1 MVVRSFPR
9 FQRAS
14 AEDASRQPFD
24 DHERPFT
31 VGVEEELML
40 LDPET
45 LDLLPAC
52 GAALERL
59 DDARFRSELPA
70 AQLELVSPV
79 CLHADDL
86 PAALIAARCTAVER
100 LDGFARLAGAGV
112 HPFAAPEGAA
122 SAGARYTA
130 LSERYQWAARRAM
143 TCGVHVHVA
152 VPGCDRAVAI
162 HDALR
167 AHLPE
172 LAALAGNA
180 PFHEGGDTGL
190 HSVRPKLCES
200 LPRQGIPP
208 PLESWAGYRE
218 LLAWGAAGNAF
229 PASEVWWEVRL
240 HAVHGT
246 VEVRVCDQPA
256 TAEESATLAAVVQAL
271 CAWLSMRHDA
281 GGLGPPA
288 PTVRIQENRWRA
300 LRHGLDGAFLDLD
313 TGRPEPA
320 RERLAALLT
329 TLEPVAAGLGASE
342 AFAGSWTMLKAT
354 GSARQRTVAA
364 EAGGD
369 LHAVMEEL
377 AASLE
382 DEALARAPASAAG

>member
-1 MVVRSFPR
+1 MAVRSFPR
-9 FQRAS
+9 FRRAS
-14 AEDASRQPFD
+14 TEDASRRPFD
-24 DHERPFT
+24 GHERPFT

-59 DDARFRSELPA
+59 DDARFSSELPA

-79 CLHADDL
+79 CPHADDL
-86 PAALIAARCTAVER
+86 AAALVAARRTAVER
-100 LDGFARLAGAGV
+100 LDGFARLAGAGA

-122 SAGARYTA
+122 SADARYIA

-152 VPGCDRAVAI
+152 VPGCDRALAV

-180 PFHEGGDTGL
+180 PFHEGRDTGL

-208 PLESWAGYRE
+208 PLESWAAYRE
-218 LLAWGAAGNAF
+218 LLAWGAAGDAF
-229 PASEVWWEVRL
+229 CASEVWWEVRL
-240 HAVHGT
+240 HPVHGT
-246 VEVRVCDQPA
+246 VEIRVCDQPA
-256 TAEESATLAAVVQAL
+256 TAAASATLAAVIQAL
-271 CAWLSMRHDA
+271 CAWLSVRHDA
-281 GGLGPPA
+281 GKLGTPA

-300 LRHGLDGAFLDLD
+300 LRHGLDGTFLDLD
-313 TGRPEPA
+313 TGHPEPA

-329 TLEPVAAGLGASE
+329 TLEPVAAGLGSNE
-342 AFAGSWTMLKAT
+342 AFAGAWTILEAT
-354 GSARQRTVAA
+354 GSARQRMVAA
-364 EAGGD
+364 EADGD
-369 LHAVMEEL
+369 LRAVVEDL
-377 AASLE
+377 AIHLE
-382 DEALARAPASAAG
+382 DEALARTPASAAS

>member
-1 MVVRSFPR
+1 MVVRSLPR
-9 FQRAS
+9 FPRAS
-14 AEDASRQPFD
+14 AEDASRRPFD
-24 DHERPFT
+24 GHERPFT

-79 CLHADDL
+79 CPHADDL
-86 PAALIAARCTAVER
+86 AAALVAARCTAVER

-112 HPFAAPEGAA
+112 HPFAASEGAA

-152 VPGCDRAVAI
+152 VPGCDRALAV

-167 AHLPE
+167 AHLPD

-180 PFHEGGDTGL
+180 PFHEGRDTGL

-208 PLESWAGYRE
+208 ALESWAAYRE
-218 LLAWGAAGNAF
+218 LLAWGAAGDAF
-229 PASEVWWEVRL
+229 CASEVWWEVRL
-240 HAVHGT
+240 HPVHGT

-256 TAEESATLAAVVQAL
+256 TAAASATLAAVVQAL
-271 CAWLSMRHDA
+271 CAWLSARHDA
-281 GGLGPPA
+281 GALGAPA
-288 PTVRIQENRWRA
+288 ATVRIQENRWRA
-300 LRHGLDGAFLDLD
+300 LRHGLDGTFLDLD
-313 TGRPEPA
+313 TGRPVPA
-320 RERLAALLT
+320 RERVAALLAA
-329 TLEPVAAGLGASE
+329 LEPVAAGLGSSA
-342 AFAGSWTMLKAT
+342 AFAGAWTLLEAT
-354 GSARQRTVAA
+354 GSARQRAVAA
-364 EAGGD
+364 ETGGD
-369 LHAVMEEL
+369 LRAVMEDL
-377 AASLE
+377 ATRLE
-382 DEALARAPASAAG
+382 DEALAQAPAATAS

>member
-1 MVVRSFPR
+1 
-9 FQRAS
+9 
-14 AEDASRQPFD
+14 
-24 DHERPFT
+24 
-31 VGVEEELML
+31 ML

-59 DDARFRSELPA
+59 DDARFSSELPA

-79 CLHADDL
+79 CPHADDL
-86 PAALIAARCTAVER
+86 AAALVAARRTAVER
-100 LDGFARLAGAGV
+100 LDGFARLAGAGA

-122 SAGARYTA
+122 SADARYIA

-152 VPGCDRAVAI
+152 VPGCDRALAV

-180 PFHEGGDTGL
+180 PFHEGRDTGL

-208 PLESWAGYRE
+208 PLESWAAYRE
-218 LLAWGAAGNAF
+218 LLAWGAAGDAF
-229 PASEVWWEVRL
+229 CASEVWWEVRL
-240 HAVHGT
+240 HPVHGT
-246 VEVRVCDQPA
+246 VEIRVCDQPA
-256 TAEESATLAAVVQAL
+256 TAAASATLAAVIQAL
-271 CAWLSMRHDA
+271 CAWLSVRHDA
-281 GGLGPPA
+281 GKLGTPA

-300 LRHGLDGAFLDLD
+300 LRHGLDGTFLDLD
-313 TGRPEPA
+313 TGHPEPA
-320 RERLAALLT
+320 RERAARGAADHPRAGGRRPG
-329 TLEPVAAGLGASE
+329 LERGVRRSLDHPRGHRQRSAAHGGRGGGRRPARRRGGPCDTSRGRGARSDAGLG
-342 AFAGSWTMLKAT
+342 
-354 GSARQRTVAA
+354 RQLSRPHRPLVHQGRVTPLGAA
-364 EAGGD
+364 WAEQ
-369 LHAVMEEL
+369 
-377 AASLE
+377 LE
-382 DEALARAPASAAG
+382 DTEPV